1 MMADMGSCRFEPI
14 SASGGGLNI
23 DPPGGGPFNGYTL
36 QHRSQPEAV
45 LTSLPVVPEM
55 RYAAPDST
63 QMHGCLSFPHSC
75 GVFGGSFFA
84 PPQGAHYTPLY
95 GRGYI
100 QNGLTAKDGVNTYI
114 PSYEPPYSR
123 PLAVEPDPSRFL
135 PPSSSTGSPTGNTSE
150 HDVGHL
156 GQVTKGHDVSGFMTR
171 CEDIL
176 CDDPA
181 PVKVKSCVARRRVTR
196 DSNPSPSG
204 TKAEPTDCDDATTFR
219 PDLVSLPPD
228 PPHVLAPGCH
238 GDSTDRQCL
247 VWACKAC
254 KRKSV
259 AVDRRKAATMR
270 ERRRLRKVN
279 EAFETLKKRTCPNPS
294 QRLPKVEI
302 LRHAIDYIEALEEM
316 LQGTTKGNCRPCP
329 SISSSA
335 MASAAVAALRAGGNS
350 GGGGCSSMA
359 AAAGEDEDEEDD
371 EEEDETSNENDSSPI
386 SDKDYLVNR

>member
-1 MMADMGSCRFEPI
+1 MA
-14 SASGGGLNI
+14 
-23 DPPGGGPFNGYTL
+23 PPGAFTGYTL

-45 LTSLPVVPEM
+45 LPPLPVLQEM

-63 QMHGCLSFPHSC
+63 QMPGCLSFSQSC

-84 PPQGAHYTPLY
+84 PPQGPHYTPLY

-100 QNGLTAKDGVNTYI
+100 QNGLSPKEGVNAFI
-114 PSYEPPYSR
+114 PSYESTYPRVPV
-123 PLAVEPDPSRFL
+123 VEPDPLRFL
-135 PPSSSTGSPTGNTSE
+135 PPSSSTSSPSTNTPE
-150 HDVGHL
+150 HDVGYL
-156 GQVTKGHDVSGFMTR
+156 GQVQKSHDVVGGFMTR
-171 CEDIL
+171 CEEL
-176 CDDPA
+176 VCDDPT
-181 PVKVKSCVARRRVTR
+181 VKAKSSVPRRRATR

-204 TKAEPTDCDDATTFR
+204 TKTEPADCDDATTFR
-219 PDLVSLPPD
+219 PDLGGVAPSD

-238 GDSTDRQCL
+238 GDSADRQCL

-302 LRHAIDYIEALEEM
+302 LRHAIDYIEGLEEM
-316 LQGTTKGNCRPCP
+316 LQGTGKGNNRPCP
-329 SISSSA
+329 AISSSSL
-335 MASAAVAALRAGGNS
+335 ASAAAAAMRAGGTTP
-350 GGGGCSSMA
+350 GGGCSSMA
-359 AAAGEDEDEEDD
+359 ADGEDEDEEDD
-371 EEEDETSNENDSSPI
+371 DTSNENDSSPI